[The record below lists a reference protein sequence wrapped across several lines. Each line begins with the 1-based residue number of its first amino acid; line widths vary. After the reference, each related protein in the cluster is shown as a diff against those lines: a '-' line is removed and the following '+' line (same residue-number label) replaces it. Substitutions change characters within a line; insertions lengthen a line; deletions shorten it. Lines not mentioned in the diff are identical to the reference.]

1 VARRYCLATLFLFI
15 AVAASS
21 CGTQSLFTTPFEH
34 AHSLATQAGF
44 KPIALKTQHFDLKAF
59 IKPSA
64 NPDYGITIYLEGDGR
79 PWASSFRPPR
89 DPSPLDPLGLRL
101 ATVASMAPIAYIARA
116 CQFLDAKALESCP
129 SRYWTY
135 ARFAP
140 EVVNATSLA
149 VDQLKTRTNSNRVHL
164 VGFSGGGVIAALVAA
179 QRKDVASLITI
190 AAPLDLRVWTEH
202 HGITPM
208 YGSLQPT
215 DFVETLHKIPQIH
228 FVGTND
234 AVSPSLVQ
242 QSFLTKLG
250 QPTTA
255 RIVAIEGYNH
265 QCCWAENWSKLLNNH
280 QLLMNLD
287 D

>member
-1 VARRYCLATLFLFI
+1 MARRYCLATLFLFI
-15 AVAASS
+15 VIATSS
-21 CGTQSLFTTPFEH
+21 CSKLPFLESPYEH

-44 KPIALKTQHFDLKAF
+44 KPIALKTKLFDLKAF

-64 NPDYGITIYLEGDGR
+64 NPDYEITIYLEGDGR

-89 DPSPLDPLGLRL
+89 DPSPLDPLSLRL
-101 ATVASMAPIAYIARA
+101 ATVAPTAPIGYIARA

-129 SRYWTY
+129 SRYWTF

-140 EVVNATSLA
+140 EVIDATSRA
-149 VDQLKTRTNSNRVHL
+149 VNLLKARTNSKRVHL
-164 VGFSGGGVIAALVAA
+164 VGFSGGGVLAALVAA

-215 DFVETLHKIPQIH
+215 DFVKTLNKIPQIH

-242 QSFLTKLG
+242 QSFLKKLG

-265 QCCWAENWSKLLNNH
+265 QCCWAENWSKLLNNN
-280 QLLMNLD
+280 QPLMNLD